1 MADMIQA
8 MLKGALDVFR
18 NGDRK
23 RASEVSRMDSTLDR
37 LGVAVRQYLAE
48 LSGEELNEEDGLRSQ
63 EIFTFTINLDYIGD
77 ILANILIEFAT
88 TRIKQGQSIAPQEFE
103 EIASMHAQVV
113 ESLNLGLAIFLRG
126 EEATARQLVE
136 RKTLIWQLES
146 KAAERYFQRL
156 RGAPLQNGG
165 SDDFYLRIL
174 RDLKRIHSFIAAL
187 GYPILDR
194 AGQLQNRL
202 VEMSPGEPSVPGESL
217 LTDAIAPKP

>member
-1 MADMIQA
+1 
-8 MLKGALDVFR
+8 
-18 NGDRK
+18 
-23 RASEVSRMDSTLDR
+23 
-37 LGVAVRQYLAE
+37 
-48 LSGEELNEEDGLRSQ
+48 
-63 EIFTFTINLDYIGD
+63 
-77 ILANILIEFAT
+77 
-88 TRIKQGQSIAPQEFE
+88 
-103 EIASMHAQVV
+103 MHAQVV
-113 ESLNLGLAIFLRG
+113 ESLNLGLAVFLRG

-136 RKTLIWQLES
+136 RKKLIWQMES

-202 VEMSPGEPSVPGESL
+202 VEMSPGEPSVPEESL

>member
-1 MADMIQA
+1 MVQA

-23 RASEVSRMDSTLDR
+23 LASEVSRMDPTLDR

-63 EIFTFTINLDYIGD
+63 EIFTFTIHLDYIGD
-77 ILANILIEFAT
+77 ILANILVEFAT
-88 TRIKQGQSIAPQEFE
+88 TRIKQGQSIAPKEFE
-103 EIASMHAQVV
+103 EIAYMHAQVV
-113 ESLNLGLAIFLRG
+113 ESLNLALAIFLRG

-136 RKTLIWQLES
+136 RKKLIWQLES
-146 KAAERYFQRL
+146 KATERYFQGL
-156 RGAPLQNGG
+156 RGAHLQNGG

-202 VEMSPGEPSVPGESL
+202 VEMSPGEPGVPEEPRL
-217 LTDAIAPKP
+217 IDAIAPKP